1 MIELPALKGSE
12 PHAVIHLPNREGT
25 FNETAPVT
33 SFRSRAVKYFTAA
46 ACIASVSLLATSGP
60 KQSSL
65 PVNSVDNAKKASTNS
80 APHFDLITHEPLKFH
95 QSGFGALN
103 FHHHEDGA
111 SLSRRYLQATN
122 VQVPKSAVPHA
133 VQSIAA
139 PNIINL
145 QGHYFHDEHRSPWAS
160 GLYDRPNE
168 ELEQEQKEYVEK
180 MNKVREQ
187 HGFWSFKDHSN
198 VVRPVQD
205 FSKIEYKDIKNTA
218 WLPNVWQTDEQYVK
232 DFIAEGRKLVDR
244 MLEGIHAEYGYPAKK
259 ADGSTLSDEELTK
272 REEVFKINLVDN
284 EQGIGTRIGAKVGRG
299 GSGWIT
305 HSAFDGL
312 TRKLLHSMITND
324 EFYYV
329 LGGHSA
335 ATGHGNN
342 LPRQSTMVSC
352 QSVFAWKRKL
362 KFPQINLTFFIIVR
376 R

>member
-1 MIELPALKGSE
+1 MIELPALNASE
-12 PHAVIHLPNREGT
+12 PHVVIHLPTREAT
-25 FNETAPVT
+25 FNETAPVA
-33 SFRSRAVKYFTAA
+33 SFRSRAVKFFTAA
-46 ACIASVSLLATSGP
+46 ACIAFVSFLATSGL
-60 KQSSL
+60 QSYL
-65 PVNSVDNAKKASTNS
+65 PVSSVENAKEVSTNS
-80 APHFDLITHEPLKFH
+80 APHFDLRTHEPLKFH

-103 FHHHEDGA
+103 FHHHEDGIT
-111 SLSRRYLQATN
+111 LSRRYLQATN
-122 VQVPKSAVPHA
+122 VQVPKSAVSHA

-139 PNIINL
+139 PNIVNL

-180 MNKVREQ
+180 MNKVREE

-218 WLPNVWQTDEQYVK
+218 WQQNVWQTDEQYVK

-244 MLEGIHAEYGYPAKK
+244 MLEGIHAEYGFPAKK
-259 ADGSTLSDEELTK
+259 ADGSTLTDEELTK
-272 REEVFKINLVDN
+272 KEQVFKVNLIDN
-284 EQGIGTRIGAKVGRG
+284 EVGVGTRITPVRG
-299 GSGWIT
+299 GAGWIT

-335 ATGHGNN
+335 AAGHGNN
-342 LPRQSTMVSC
+342 HPRQSVMVRC
-352 QSVFAWKRKL
+352 QSVFAGKRTL
-362 KFPQINLTFFIIVR
+362 KFPKYFFLLYGFSLSLY
-376 R
+376 